1 MVKNLPAMRETGSRR
16 FPGEETATHSS
27 ILAWRNSRTEDPDGL
42 QSIGLQRV
50 RHKLATN
57 IPLPL
62 VINLISQPVLLNFFQ
77 NIGTGVAVRLQEI
90 ISCNDKQNCRII
102 GNILTESNE
111 SSNFSSGCPDAQLV
125 SSAQENASS
134 PSSFWSLLD

>member
-1 MVKNLPAMRETGSRR
+1 MQSQQSLILIKNQGFFSADLSYKNGLDDL
-16 FPGEETATHSS
+16 HHL
-27 ILAWRNSRTEDPDGL
+27 LAR
-42 QSIGLQRV
+42 
-50 RHKLATN
+50 
-57 IPLPL
+57 
-62 VINLISQPVLLNFFQ
+62 LNFFQ

-102 GNILTESNE
+102 GNILTESNA